1 MLNISQEKL
10 NQKVSLD
17 KYKAAGLVFHKRHFK
32 YFNRFLKIFAVIFL
46 VVMFLPWT
54 QNVSGNGFLTT
65 LAPDVRP
72 QTIQSPIPGT
82 VAKWY
87 VQEGDFVKK
96 GDTILHITEIKS
108 EYFDPE
114 YLARTGRQIDAKSLS
129 SESYESKVQ
138 ALEGQIA
145 ALYQERGLKT
155 QQAKIKIQQN
165 QFKVTSD
172 SVDLIAARINDSI
185 AIAQFKRTESLLAEG
200 LKSRTQLEDK
210 RQKAQETAAK
220 LVAQQNKLLASRNEL
235 INSRIELNRIQA
247 EYADKLAKAE
257 SDKFTAASSK
267 FSTDAEVAKLES
279 QYASFEVRSGLYY
292 IKAPQD
298 GYINRAIVGGVGET
312 IKEGDPIIRIMPSG
326 FSMAIETY
334 VSPIDIPLIH
344 VGEQVRVQF
353 DGWPAIIFSGWP
365 NVSYGT
371 YGGVVVAID
380 TFISDNGK
388 YRVLIAQDPNDH
400 EWPEE
405 LRVGSGAFTL
415 ALLNDVPI
423 WFELWRQLNGFPQT
437 TICQKAP
444 KRKNRPKRRN
454 K

>member
-65 LAPDVRP
+65 LAPEVRP

-155 QQAKIKIQQN
+155 QQAQIKIQQN

-185 AIAQFKRTESLLAEG
+185 AIAQFKRSESLLAEG

-380 TFISDNGK
+380 TYISDNGK

-405 LRVGSGAFTL
+405 LRIGSGAFTL

-423 WFELWRQLNGFPQT
+423 WFELWRQLNGFPPDYYLPEGAEKKEST
-437 TICQKAP
+437 K
-444 KRKNRPKRRN
+444 KKK
-454 K
+454 

>member
-10 NQKVSLD
+10 NQKVSLE

-54 QNVSGNGFLTT
+54 QNVSGNGYLTT
-65 LAPDVRP
+65 LAPEVRP

-87 VQEGDFVKK
+87 VQEGDFVRK
-96 GDTILHITEIKS
+96 GDTILHITEIKN

-114 YLARTGRQIDAKSLS
+114 YLARTGQQIDAKSLS
-129 SESYESKVQ
+129 SESYEGKVK
-138 ALEGQIA
+138 ALENQIA

-155 QQAKIKIQQN
+155 EQAKIKIKQS

-172 SVDLIAARINDSI
+172 SVDFIAARINDSI
-185 AIAQFKRTESLLAEG
+185 AIAQFRRTESLLNDG
-200 LKSRTQLEDK
+200 LKSRTELEDK
-210 RQKAQETAAK
+210 RLKTQETAAK
-220 LVAQQNKLLASRNEL
+220 LVAQENKLLASRNEL
-235 INSRIELNRIQA
+235 INARIELNRIQA

-326 FSMAIETY
+326 FSMAVETY

-353 DGWPAIIFSGWP
+353 DGWPAIVFSGWP

-380 TFISDNGK
+380 TYISENGK

-400 EWPEE
+400 EWPKE

-423 WFELWRQLNGFPQT
+423 WFELWRQLNGFPPDYYQPQAEDKT
-437 TICQKAP
+437 KAT
-444 KRKNRPKRRN
+444 KKK
-454 K
+454 

>member
-10 NQKVSLD
+10 NQKVSLEE
-17 KYKAAGLVFHKRHFK
+17 YKAAKKVFHKRHFK
-32 YFNRFLKIFAVIFL
+32 YFNRFLKIFAIIFL
-46 VVMFLPWT
+46 IVMFLPWT
-54 QNVSGNGFLTT
+54 QNVSGEGFLTT

-82 VAKWY
+82 VVKWF
-87 VQEGDFVKK
+87 VQEGKFVEK
-96 GDTILHITEIKS
+96 GDTILQIAEIKN
-108 EYFDPE
+108 EYFDPN
-114 YLARTGRQIDAKSLS
+114 YLERTGTQIDAKSLS
-129 SESYESKVQ
+129 AESYKGKVQ

-145 ALYQERGLKT
+145 ALRQEQILKT
-155 QQAKIKIQQN
+155 QQARLKIQQS

-185 AIAQFKRTESLLAEG
+185 AIAQFNRTESLLADG

-210 RQKAQETAAK
+210 RLKAQETAAK
-220 LVAQQNKLLASRNEL
+220 LVYYENNLLASRNEL
-235 INSRIELNRIQA
+235 ITANIELNRIQA

-257 SDKFTAASSK
+257 SDKFTAASSQ
-267 FSTDAEVAKLES
+267 FSTEAEVAKLES
-279 QYASFEVRSGLYY
+279 QYASFEVRSDLYF

-298 GYINRAIVGGVGET
+298 GFINRAIVGGVGET

-326 FSMAIETY
+326 FSMAVETY
-334 VSPIDIPLIH
+334 VNPIDIPLIH
-344 VGEQVRVQF
+344 KGEKVRVQF
-353 DGWPAIIFSGWP
+353 DGWPAIIFSGWE

-380 TFISDNGK
+380 TYISDNGK
-388 YRVLIAQDPNDH
+388 YRVLIAPDPEDH
-400 EWPEE
+400 DWPSE

-423 WFELWRQLNGFPQT
+423 WFELWRKLNGFPPDYYKPEADAKPLPT
-437 TICQKAP
+437 K
-444 KRKNRPKRRN
+444 KK
-454 K
+454 